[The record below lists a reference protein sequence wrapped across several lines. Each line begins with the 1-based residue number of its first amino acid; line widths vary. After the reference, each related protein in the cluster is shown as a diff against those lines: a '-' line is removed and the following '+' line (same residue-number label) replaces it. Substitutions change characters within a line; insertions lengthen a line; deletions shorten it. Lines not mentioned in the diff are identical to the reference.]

1 MPKLCSTPRTH
12 HPVALELEL
21 LVGAVELRCPAVA
34 GEGGE
39 KVWAGVEGLEG
50 FVGAE
55 VGG

>member
-39 KVWAGVEGLEG
+39 KVWAGVEGVEG